1 MYYRFTE
8 PKAFFFGGKIF
19 YFDHTIRELQE
30 QTPALGMKFSFRLKQ
45 RFELTNV
52 ICNKQSHVLNFQ
64 AETHRVIAPALN
76 VIYSQVHTVN
86 NTRADLHKLNIIR
99 LYLIKTF
106 RGRAHALGKP
116 VRGQRTWSN
125 AWTTY
130 RDNTVLRN
138 FISETRK
145 FIRENTREEKKNYK
159 VVARKYARVKKLNP
173 LTESKKV
180 RKTKSAWF

>member
-1 MYYRFTE
+1 
-8 PKAFFFGGKIF
+8 
-19 YFDHTIRELQE
+19 
-30 QTPALGMKFSFRLKQ
+30 MKFSFRLKQ

-116 VRGQRTWSN
+116 VRGQRT
-125 AWTTY
+125 
-130 RDNTVLRN
+130 
-138 FISETRK
+138 
-145 FIRENTREEKKNYK
+145 
-159 VVARKYARVKKLNP
+159 
-173 LTESKKV
+173 
-180 RKTKSAWF
+180 